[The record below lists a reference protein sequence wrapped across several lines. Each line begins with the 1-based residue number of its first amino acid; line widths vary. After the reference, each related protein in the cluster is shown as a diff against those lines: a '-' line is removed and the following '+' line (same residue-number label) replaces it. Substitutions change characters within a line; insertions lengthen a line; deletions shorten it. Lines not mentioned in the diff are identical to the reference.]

1 MNNTSA
7 FVGQMLPLKG
17 GLSFVQKV
25 KNLLFFFLLLAGCQA
40 KNEQASK
47 EQPSSVTINGK
58 EYTDS
63 VAVDSSGNKVQ
74 VKSGTVEVS
83 GSGNKVDI
91 K

>member
-40 KNEQASK
+40 KN